1 MSKLISV
8 SLSPNT
14 QKDDVSLA
22 FKLIFSTRKG
32 GTRKLERLFRNYFGF
47 RNAFAFNSGRSSLIA
62 ILKAMEIKN
71 GDEVIIQSFTCN
83 AAVNPIKYI
92 GATPVFVD
100 INDDLNISIKD
111 LKNKITPKTKAIMV
125 QHTFGSPAEIDKI
138 KEICLEK
145 KIYLIEDCAHS
156 LGAMY
161 KGEFCG
167 FFGDASFFSFG
178 RDKVI
183 SSVYGGMVTVN
194 NELLIDEVSKF
205 QKELKNPSV
214 FWTIQQLLHPVL
226 LNRIILPLYNIKIG
240 RILMALFLNLN
251 ILSKA
256 VTKKEGMGIL
266 PEYFPKKMPSS
277 LSYLAINQL
286 KKLENYNNHRR
297 EIAQYY
303 NHLFLKGETNDN
315 SIYLKYPV
323 FVDNP
328 SEIINKL
335 RKYNIY
341 INDGW
346 SGSPIVPSSTDLN
359 KVCYKMGSC
368 PNSEEVSKKIILLPT
383 HINISKKDAKMV
395 FDCLE
400 NIRQNK

>member
-1 MSKLISV
+1 MSKVISV

-22 FKLIFSTRKG
+22 LKLIFTTKKG

-62 ILKAMEIKN
+62 ILKTMKIST
-71 GDEVIIQSFTCN
+71 GDEVVIQAFTCN
-83 AAVNPIKYI
+83 AAVNPIKYV
-92 GATPVFVD
+92 GATPVFAD
-100 INDDLNISIKD
+100 INDDLNISVKD
-111 LKNKITPKTKAIMV
+111 LEKKMTPKTKAIMI

-138 KEICLEK
+138 KDICLK
-145 KIYLIEDCAHS
+145 RGIYLIEDCAHC

-183 SSVYGGMVTVN
+183 SSVYGGIVTVN
-194 NELLIDEVSKF
+194 NESLIDGVSSF
-205 QKELKNPSV
+205 QKEIKNPSI

-226 LNRIILPLYNIKIG
+226 FNKIVLPLYNIKVG
-240 RILMALFLNLN
+240 RGLLAIFLNLN

-256 VTKKEGMGIL
+256 VTKKEGIGVL

-277 LSYLAINQL
+277 LAYLAINQL
-286 KKLENYNNHRR
+286 KKLEEYNNHRK

-303 NHLFLKGETNDN
+303 NHLFLKGDIDKNN
-315 SIYLKYPV
+315 IYLKYPLLV
-323 FVDNP
+323 NDPV
-328 SEIINKL
+328 EVINKL
-335 RKYNIY
+335 RKNNIY

-346 SGSPIVPSSTDLN
+346 SGSPVVPASTQLDKL
-359 KVCYKMGSC
+359 CYALGSC
-368 PNSEEVSKKIILLPT
+368 PKAEEISKKIILLPT
-383 HINISKKDAKMV
+383 HINISKKDAKRV

-400 NIRQNK
+400 NIGQNR

>member
-1 MSKLISV
+1 MNKVISV

-22 FKLIFSTRKG
+22 FKLLFTTRKG
-32 GTRKLERLFRNYFGF
+32 GTKKLERLFRNYFGF

-62 ILKAMEIKN
+62 ILKAMNIGA
-71 GDEVIIQSFTCN
+71 GDEIILQAFTCN
-83 AAVNPIKYI
+83 AAVNPIRYV
-92 GATPVFVD
+92 GATPIFAD
-100 INDDLNISIKD
+100 INDDLNISVND
-111 LKNKITPKTKAIMV
+111 LKKKITSKTKAVMI

-183 SSVYGGMVTVN
+183 SSVYGGMVTIN
-194 NELLIDEVSKF
+194 NESLINSVSSF
-205 QKELKNPSV
+205 QKELKVPSL
-214 FWTIQQLLHPVL
+214 FWTMQQLLHPIL
-226 LNRIILPLYNIKIG
+226 LNKIVLPLYNLKVG
-240 RILMALFLNLN
+240 RIIMALFLNLN

-266 PEYFPKKMPSS
+266 PKYFPKKMPSS

-286 KKLENYNNHRR
+286 KKIEQYNNHRR
-297 EIAQYY
+297 GIAQYY
-303 NHLFLKGETNDN
+303 NHLFLKGDIDDSN
-315 SIYLKYPV
+315 IYLKYPLL
-323 FVDNP
+323 VDNP
-328 SEIINKL
+328 FEVINKL

-346 SGSPIVPSSTDLN
+346 SGSPIVPLSTELD
-359 KVCYKMGSC
+359 KVCYNAGSC
-368 PNSEEVSKKIILLPT
+368 PKAEEISKKIILLPT
-383 HINISKKDAKMV
+383 HINISKQDAKWV

-400 NIRQNK
+400 NIRQNR

>member
-303 NHLFLKGETNDN
+303 NHLFLKGEINDN
-315 SIYLKYPV
+315 SIYLKYPL
-323 FVDNP
+323 FVDSP

>member
-1 MSKLISV
+1 MSKVISV

-22 FKLIFSTRKG
+22 FKLLFTTRKG
-32 GTRKLERLFRNYFGF
+32 GTKKLERLFRNYFGF

-62 ILKAMEIKN
+62 ILKAMNIGA
-71 GDEVIIQSFTCN
+71 GDEIILQAFTCN
-83 AAVNPIKYI
+83 AAVNPIRYV
-92 GATPVFVD
+92 GATPIFAD
-100 INDDLNISIKD
+100 INDDLNISVND
-111 LKNKITPKTKAIMV
+111 LKKKITSKTKAVMI

-183 SSVYGGMVTVN
+183 SSVYGGMVTIN
-194 NELLIDEVSKF
+194 NESLINSVSSF
-205 QKELKNPSV
+205 QKELKVPSL
-214 FWTIQQLLHPVL
+214 FWTMQQLLHPIL
-226 LNRIILPLYNIKIG
+226 LNKIVLPLYNLKVG
-240 RILMALFLNLN
+240 RIIMALFLNLN

-266 PEYFPKKMPSS
+266 PKYFPKKMPSS

-286 KKLENYNNHRR
+286 KKLEQYNNHRR
-297 EIAQYY
+297 GIAQYY
-303 NHLFLKGETNDN
+303 NHLFLKGDIDDSN
-315 SIYLKYPV
+315 IYLKYPV
-323 FVDNP
+323 LVDNP
-328 SEIINKL
+328 FEVINKL

-341 INDGW
+341 I
-346 SGSPIVPSSTDLN
+346 
-359 KVCYKMGSC
+359 
-368 PNSEEVSKKIILLPT
+368 
-383 HINISKKDAKMV
+383 
-395 FDCLE
+395 
-400 NIRQNK
+400 

>member
-1 MSKLISV
+1 MSKFISV

-71 GDEVIIQSFTCN
+71 ADEVIIQSFTCN

-226 LNRIILPLYNIKIG
+226 LNRIILSLYNIKIG

-303 NHLFLKGETNDN
+303 NHLFLKGEINDN

-359 KVCYKMGSC
+359 KFCYKMGSC

-383 HINISKKDAKMV
+383 HINISKKDAKRV

>member
-1 MSKLISV
+1 MSKFISV

-125 QHTFGSPAEIDKI
+125 QHTFGSPVEIDKI

-194 NELLIDEVSKF
+194 NESLINGVSLF
-205 QKELKNPSV
+205 QKELKAPSV

-303 NHLFLKGETNDN
+303 NHLFLKGEINDN
-315 SIYLKYPV
+315 SIYLKYHV

-359 KVCYKMGSC
+359 KFCYKMGSC